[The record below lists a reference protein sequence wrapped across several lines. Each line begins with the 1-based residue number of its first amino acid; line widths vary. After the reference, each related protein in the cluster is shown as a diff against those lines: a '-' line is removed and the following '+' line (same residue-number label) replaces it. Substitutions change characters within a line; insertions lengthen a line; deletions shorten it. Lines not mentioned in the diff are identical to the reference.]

1 MPYHKALISLSLL
14 VLLGLPAMAQNQTS
28 QAPSTAPQPSQP
40 SSTQPQSTQP
50 QSTPPQSTQT
60 SAGNPAGTPAG
71 QTTPGQTP
79 VPPQDPAPTS
89 TPDSTS
95 DANGAATPNAQ
106 TPVQE
111 PDPAKVK
118 HDGGED
124 DVDAIGNRKIGGR
137 GLGNWYSLETEIRMG
152 KQYAM
157 QVESTVKLV
166 QDPVV
171 TEYVNRIGQ
180 NLVRNS
186 DAQVPFT
193 IKVIDSDEVNAFA
206 LPGGFFYVNSG
217 LILAADEEAELA
229 GVMAHEISHVAARH
243 GTRQMTR
250 AQWANIGTI
259 PLIFIGGGIG
269 YGIYE
274 AAGLGLPLTFMKFQ
288 RNFEAEA
295 DYLGLQY
302 MYKTG
307 YDPQAFISFF
317 EKIQAKE
324 KKKPGTIAKAFASHP
339 QTPDRIAASQKE
351 IATILPARPQY
362 IVSTS
367 EFDDVKARLATI
379 ENRHKVVDEKD
390 GSKPS
395 LRRTTSNDKSGGS
408 GTGTDTSSDDDRPTL
423 KRRDDSPDQTQ
434 NPSPTQQ

>member
-1 MPYHKALISLSLL
+1 MSFRKSLISLSLL
-14 VLLGLPAMAQNQTS
+14 ILLAVAAGAQNQSSQTPTAQPTTSPSTTKDQSTS
-28 QAPSTAPQPSQP
+28 QAPSSQSPANTTPVPSQ
-40 SSTQPQSTQP
+40 
-50 QSTPPQSTQT
+50 
-60 SAGNPAGTPAG
+60 APA
-71 QTTPGQTP
+71 
-79 VPPQDPAPTS
+79 PPQDPAPTS
-89 TPDSTS
+89 TPAPDSSSNTS
-95 DANGAATPNAQ
+95 SNPADGTPSGPA
-106 TPVQE
+106 PIQE
-111 PDPAKVK
+111 PPDSKVK

-137 GLGNWYSLETEIRMG
+137 GLGNWYSLESEIRMG

-166 QDPVV
+166 QDPVIN
-171 TEYVNRIGQ
+171 EYVNRIGQ

-206 LPGGFFYVNSG
+206 LPGGFFYVNTG

-229 GVMAHEISHVAARH
+229 GVMAHEIAHVAARH

-307 YDPQAFISFF
+307 YDPQAFIAFF

-324 KKKPGTIAKAFASHP
+324 KKKPGTLAKAFASHP
-339 QTPDRIAASQKE
+339 QTPDRIEKSQQE
-351 IATILPARPQY
+351 IATILPAKAQY
-362 IVSTS
+362 VVSTS
-367 EFDDVKARLATI
+367 EFDDVKSRLATI
-379 ENRHKVVDEKD
+379 ENRHKVVDDKS
-390 GSKPS
+390 GNKPS
-395 LRRTTSNDKSGGS
+395 LRRASTGDKTG
-408 GTGTDTSSDDDRPTL
+408 GTDKTGDDDDRPTL
-423 KRRDDSPDQTQ
+423 KRRDDSQ
-434 NPSPTQQ
+434 NQNQQ

>member
-1 MPYHKALISLSLL
+1 MPFRKSLISLSLL
-14 VLLGLPAMAQNQTS
+14 AVLVLMAGPALAQDQSSQTPNAPPQAS
-28 QAPSTAPQPSQP
+28 QQTQQAPTAKDQSAPPAQPTTGATPSQNP
-40 SSTQPQSTQP
+40 PAST
-50 QSTPPQSTQT
+50 
-60 SAGNPAGTPAG
+60 TPA
-71 QTTPGQTP
+71 
-79 VPPQDPAPTS
+79 PPA
-89 TPDSTS
+89 DSTS
-95 DANGAATPNAQ
+95 SSSTNSGGDAAPSGP
-106 TPVQE
+106 PPIQE
-111 PDPAKVK
+111 PPDSKVK

-124 DVDAIGNRKIGGR
+124 DVDAIGNRNVGGR
-137 GLGNWYSLETEIRMG
+137 GLGDWYSLETEIRMG

-157 QVESTVKLV
+157 QVENSVKMV

-171 TEYVNRIGQ
+171 NEYVNRIGQ

-186 DAQVPFT
+186 DAKVPFT

-229 GVMAHEISHVAARH
+229 GVMAHEISHVCARH
-243 GTRQMTR
+243 GMRQMTR
-250 AQWANIGTI
+250 ANIAQIATI
-259 PLIFIGGGIG
+259 PLIFVGGGIG

-307 YDPQAFISFF
+307 YDPQAFITFF
-317 EKIQAKE
+317 EKIQARE

-351 IATILPARPQY
+351 IATILPAKAQY
-362 IVSTS
+362 IVTTS
-367 EFDDVKARLATI
+367 EFDDVKARLAMI
-379 ENRHKVVDEKD
+379 ENRHKVMEEKD
-390 GSKPS
+390 GTKPS
-395 LRRTTSNDKSGGS
+395 LRRTSTGDKTGN
-408 GTGTDTSSDDDRPTL
+408 GTDNSGDDDRPTL
-423 KRRDDSPDQTQ
+423 KRRDDSGDQTQ
-434 NPSPTQQ
+434 QPTQQQ

>member
-1 MPYHKALISLSLL
+1 MYFRKSLTFLSLL
-14 VLLGLPAMAQNQTS
+14 ALLALPVLAQDQTS
-28 QAPSTAPQPSQP
+28 QSSTSQPQASQPPSKDQTAQTPSTTAP
-40 SSTQPQSTQP
+40 STQPQTTAT
-50 QSTPPQSTQT
+50 QSTGTAPAP
-60 SAGNPAGTPAG
+60 SAGNT
-71 QTTPGQTP
+71 
-79 VPPQDPAPTS
+79 
-89 TPDSTS
+89 TS
-95 DANGAATPNAQ
+95 DAAPSGPQ
-106 TPVQE
+106 PIQE
-111 PDPAKVK
+111 PPDSKVK
-118 HDGGED
+118 HTGGED
-124 DVDAIGNRKIGGR
+124 DVDAIGNRKVGGR
-137 GLGNWYSLETEIRMG
+137 GLGDWYSLETEIRMG
-152 KQYAM
+152 KQYSM
-157 QVESTVKLV
+157 QVENSVKLV

-171 TEYVNRIGQ
+171 NEYVNRIGQ

-243 GTRQMTR
+243 AMRQMTR
-250 AQWANIGTI
+250 MNIAQIATI
-259 PLIFIGGGIG
+259 PLIFVGGGIG

-274 AAGLGLPLTFMKFQ
+274 ASGLALPMTFMKFQ

-351 IATILPARPQY
+351 IATILPAKPQY
-362 IVSTS
+362 VVTTS

-379 ENRHKVVDEKD
+379 ENRHKVLEEKD
-390 GSKPS
+390 GSRPS
-395 LRRTTSNDKSGGS
+395 LRRTSTSDKSGN
-408 GTGTDTSSDDDRPTL
+408 GTSTSDDDRPTL
-423 KRRDDSPDQTQ
+423 KRRDDNPDQTQ
-434 NPSPTQQ
+434 QQQ

>member
-1 MPYHKALISLSLL
+1 MSFRKSLISLSLL
-14 VLLGLPAMAQNQTS
+14 ALMSLPTLAQDQTS
-28 QAPSTAPQPSQP
+28 QTSNAQPQASQP
-40 SSTQPQSTQP
+40 QASSRGQSKDQTADQTAQPL
-50 QSTPPQSTQT
+50 
-60 SAGNPAGTPAG
+60 
-71 QTTPGQTP
+71 
-79 VPPQDPAPTS
+79 PPQDPAPT
-89 TPDSTS
+89 PDSASSGS
-95 DANGAATPNAQ
+95 DSPPSGP
-106 TPVQE
+106 PPIQE
-111 PDPAKVK
+111 PDDSKVK
-118 HDGGED
+118 HNGTKS
-124 DVDAIGNRKIGGR
+124 DVDAIGNRKVGGR
-137 GLGNWYSLETEIRMG
+137 GMGNWYSLETEIRMG

-157 QVESTVKLV
+157 QVEQGVKLV

-217 LILAADEEAELA
+217 LILAADEEAEMA
-229 GVMAHEISHVAARH
+229 GVMAHEIAHVAARH

-324 KKKPGTIAKAFASHP
+324 KKKPGTLAKAFASHP
-339 QTPDRIAASQKE
+339 QTPDRIEKSQQE
-351 IATILPARPQY
+351 IATILPAKAQY

-367 EFDDVKARLATI
+367 EFDDVKSRLATI
-379 ENRHKVVDEKD
+379 ENRHKVIEEKD
-390 GSKPS
+390 GSRPS
-395 LRRTTSNDKSGGS
+395 LRRTSSSDKTSSGSDK
-408 GTGTDTSSDDDRPTL
+408 SDDDRPTL
-423 KRRDDSPDQTQ
+423 KRRDDKPDQ
-434 NPSPTQQ
+434 N

>member
-1 MPYHKALISLSLL
+1 MLFRKSLISLGLL
-14 VLLGLPAMAQNQTS
+14 ALMSLPALAQDQTS
-28 QAPSTAPQPSQP
+28 QTPVAQPQASQP
-40 SSTQPQSTQP
+40 
-50 QSTPPQSTQT
+50 QT
-60 SAGNPAGTPAG
+60 SQTSKDQPA
-71 QTTPGQTP
+71 QP
-79 VPPQDPAPTS
+79 VPPQDPAPTP

-95 DANGAATPNAQ
+95 SSEPAPSGP
-106 TPVQE
+106 PPIQE
-111 PDPAKVK
+111 PDDSKVK
-118 HDGGED
+118 HNGSKS
-124 DVDAIGNRKIGGR
+124 DVDAIGNRKVGGR
-137 GLGNWYSLETEIRMG
+137 GMGNWYSLESEIRMG

-157 QVESTVKLV
+157 QVEQGVKLV

-217 LILAADEEAELA
+217 LILAADEEAEMA
-229 GVMAHEISHVAARH
+229 GVMAHEIAHVAARH
-243 GTRQMTR
+243 MTRQMTR

-274 AAGLGLPLTFMKFQ
+274 AAGLGIPLTFMKFQ

-295 DYLGLQY
+295 DSLGLQY

-324 KKKPGTIAKAFASHP
+324 KKKPGTLAKAFASHP
-339 QTPDRIAASQKE
+339 QTPDRIEKSQQE
-351 IATILPARPQY
+351 IAAILPAKAQY

-367 EFDDVKARLATI
+367 EFDDVKSRLATI
-379 ENRHKVVDEKD
+379 ENRHKVIEEKD
-390 GSKPS
+390 GSRPS
-395 LRRTTSNDKSGGS
+395 LRRTSSSDKTSSGSDK
-408 GTGTDTSSDDDRPTL
+408 SDDDRPTL
-423 KRRDDSPDQTQ
+423 KRREDKPDQ
-434 NPSPTQQ
+434 N

>member
-1 MPYHKALISLSLL
+1 MSFRKSLISLSLL
-14 VLLGLPAMAQNQTS
+14 ALMAVPALAQDQTS
-28 QAPSTAPQPSQP
+28 QTPSAQPQASQP
-40 SSTQPQSTQP
+40 QASKDQTAQPQSTQP
-50 QSTPPQSTQT
+50 SSGSTTGATTSSTP
-60 SAGNPAGTPAG
+60 A
-71 QTTPGQTP
+71 
-79 VPPQDPAPTS
+79 PPQDPSATPAS
-89 TPDSTS
+89 TQPADSSSNGS
-95 DANGAATPNAQ
+95 DAVPSGP
-106 TPVQE
+106 PPIQE
-111 PDPAKVK
+111 PDDSKVK
-118 HDGGED
+118 HNGGKD
-124 DVDAIGNRKIGGR
+124 DVDAIGNRNMGAR

-152 KQYAM
+152 KQYSM
-157 QVESTVKLV
+157 MVENSVKMV

-171 TEYVNRIGQ
+171 NEYVNRIGQ

-193 IKVIDSDEVNAFA
+193 IKVIDSDEINAFA

-243 GTRQMTR
+243 AMRQQTR
-250 AQWANIGTI
+250 ANWAQIGTI
-259 PLIFIGGGIG
+259 PLIFVGGGIG

-274 AAGLGLPLTFMKFQ
+274 ASGLALPLTFMKFQ

-351 IATILPARPQY
+351 IATILPAKAQY
-362 IVSTS
+362 VVSTS
-367 EFDDVKARLATI
+367 EFDDVKSRLATI
-379 ENRHKVVDEKD
+379 ENRHKVIEEKD

-395 LRRTTSNDKSGGS
+395 LRRTSTSDKTSGTDKSG
-408 GTGTDTSSDDDRPTL
+408 SDDDRPTL
-423 KRRDDSPDQTQ
+423 KRRDDSPSQTQ
-434 NPSPTQQ
+434 QQ

>member
-1 MPYHKALISLSLL
+1 MPFRKLLISLSLL
-14 VLLGLPAMAQNQTS
+14 ALMAVAALAQNQTT
-28 QAPSTAPQPSQP
+28 QTPDPQQ
-40 SSTQPQSTQP
+40 QPQSTQP
-50 QSTPPQSTQT
+50 QSTQPST
-60 SAGNPAGTPAG
+60 AP
-71 QTTPGQTP
+71 TTA
-79 VPPQDPAPTS
+79 PPQDPSA
-89 TPDSTS
+89 TPDSTQAPPADS
-95 DANGAATPNAQ
+95 SASADSQ
-106 TPVQE
+106 TAPQGEPPVQE
-111 PDPAKVK
+111 PDESKVK
-118 HDGGED
+118 HDGSKN
-124 DVDAIGNRKIGGR
+124 DVDAIGNRKVGGR
-137 GLGNWYSLETEIRMG
+137 GLGDWYSLESEIRMG
-152 KQYAM
+152 KQYSM
-157 QVESTVKLV
+157 QVEQSVKLV

-171 TEYVNRIGQ
+171 NEYVNRIGQ

-229 GVMAHEISHVAARH
+229 GVMAHEISHVCARH
-243 GTRQMTR
+243 GMRQMTR
-250 AQWANIGTI
+250 ANWAQIGTI
-259 PLIFIGGGIG
+259 PLIFVGGGIG

-274 AAGLGLPLTFMKFQ
+274 ASGLALPLTFMKFQ

-324 KKKPGTIAKAFASHP
+324 KKKPGTLAKAFASHP
-339 QTPDRIAASQKE
+339 QTPDRIEESQRE

-362 IVSTS
+362 VVSTS
-367 EFDDVKARLATI
+367 EFDDVKSRLATI
-379 ENRHKVVDEKD
+379 ENRHKVIEEKD

-395 LRRTTSNDKSGGS
+395 LRRTSTSDKTSGTDKSG
-408 GTGTDTSSDDDRPTL
+408 DDDDRPTL
-423 KRRDDSPDQTQ
+423 KRRDDSQTQ
-434 NPSPTQQ
+434 QQQQ

>member
-1 MPYHKALISLSLL
+1 MATNRVIGGFQMSYRKLLISLSLL
-14 VLLGLPAMAQNQTS
+14 ALLALPALAQDQTS
-28 QAPSTAPQPSQP
+28 QPPNAQPQASQPQTPTPKDQTAQPPSAQPQPPSAQPSTAP
-40 SSTQPQSTQP
+40 T
-50 QSTPPQSTQT
+50 
-60 SAGNPAGTPAG
+60 AGS
-71 QTTPGQTP
+71 TTPT
-79 VPPQDPAPTS
+79 PPQDPSATPAPPADASSSS
-89 TPDSTS
+89 TDAAPSGPPPIQEPPDS
-95 DANGAATPNAQ
+95 
-106 TPVQE
+106 
-111 PDPAKVK
+111 KVK
-118 HDGGED
+118 HTGGED
-124 DVDAIGNRKIGGR
+124 DVDAIGNRNIGKR
-137 GLGNWYSLETEIRMG
+137 GLGDWYSLETEIRMG
-152 KQYAM
+152 KQYSM
-157 QVESTVKLV
+157 QVEQSVKLV

-171 TEYVNRIGQ
+171 NEYVNRIGQ

-229 GVMAHEISHVAARH
+229 GVMAHEISHVCARH
-243 GTRQMTR
+243 GMRQMTR
-250 AQWANIGTI
+250 ANWAQIGTL
-259 PLIFIGGGIG
+259 PLIFVGGGIG

-339 QTPDRIAASQKE
+339 QTPDRIEASQKE

-367 EFDDVKARLATI
+367 EFDDVKSRLATI
-379 ENRHKVVDEKD
+379 ENRHKVIEEKD
-390 GSKPS
+390 ANKPS
-395 LRRTTSNDKSGGS
+395 LRRASTSDKTG
-408 GTGTDTSSDDDRPTL
+408 GTDTTSSDDDRPTL
-423 KRRDDSPDQTQ
+423 KRRDDNPNQ
-434 NPSPTQQ
+434 N

>member
-1 MPYHKALISLSLL
+1 MTYRKLLICLSLL
-14 VLLGLPAMAQNQTS
+14 ALMAMPALAQDQTS
-28 QAPSTAPQPSQP
+28 QTPNAQPQASQP
-40 SSTQPQSTQP
+40 QTSKDQTAQPQSTQP
-50 QSTPPQSTQT
+50 STGSTT
-60 SAGNPAGTPAG
+60 DATPA
-71 QTTPGQTP
+71 
-79 VPPQDPAPTS
+79 PPQDPSASTSS
-89 TPDSTS
+89 TPPADTSSSSSSSADSE
-95 DANGAATPNAQ
+95 
-106 TPVQE
+106 PVRSGPPPIQE
-111 PDPAKVK
+111 PDPSKVK

-137 GLGNWYSLETEIRMG
+137 GLGDWYSLETEIKMG

-157 QVESTVKLV
+157 MVENSVKLV
-166 QDPVV
+166 PDPVV
-171 TEYVNRIGQ
+171 NEYVNRIGQ

-186 DAQVPFT
+186 DAKVPFT
-193 IKVIDSDEVNAFA
+193 IKVIDSDEINAFA

-229 GVMAHEISHVAARH
+229 GVMAHEISHVCARH
-243 GTRQMTR
+243 AMRQMTR
-250 AQWANIGTI
+250 ANLAQLATI
-259 PLIFIGGGIG
+259 PLIFVGGGIG

-274 AAGLGLPLTFMKFQ
+274 ASGLALPLTFMKFQ

-339 QTPDRIAASQKE
+339 QTPDRIEASQKE

-379 ENRHKVVDEKD
+379 ENRHKVIEEKD
-390 GSKPS
+390 GNKPS
-395 LRRTTSNDKSGGS
+395 LRRTSTSDKTSDKTS
-408 GTGTDTSSDDDRPTL
+408 GTDNTGDDDRPTL
-423 KRRDDSPDQTQ
+423 KRRDDTNQ
-434 NPSPTQQ
+434 NQQ

>member
-1 MPYHKALISLSLL
+1 MSFRNLLISLSL
-14 VLLGLPAMAQNQTS
+14 PAFMAFSALAQNQTS
-28 QAPSTAPQPSQP
+28 QPASA
-40 SSTQPQSTQP
+40 QPQTPQTQ
-50 QSTPPQSTQT
+50 TSTQT
-60 SAGNPAGTPAG
+60 SNQTSS
-71 QTTPGQTP
+71 QTTPPASTP
-79 VPPQDPAPTS
+79 TNPPATPAPDS
-89 TPDSTS
+89 STS
-95 DANGAATPNAQ
+95 SGTDAAPSGP
-106 TPVQE
+106 PPVVQE
-111 PDPAKVK
+111 PPDSKVK

-124 DVDAIGNRKIGGR
+124 DVDAIGNRKVGGR
-137 GLGNWYSLETEIRMG
+137 GLGDWYSLETEIKMG
-152 KQYAM
+152 KQYSM
-157 QVESTVKLV
+157 QVEQSVKLV

-171 TEYVNRIGQ
+171 NEYVNRIGQ

-243 GTRQMTR
+243 GMRQMTR
-250 AQWANIGTI
+250 ANIAQIATI
-259 PLIFIGGGIG
+259 PLIFVGGGIG

-307 YDPQAFISFF
+307 YDPQAFIAFF

-351 IATILPARPQY
+351 IATILPAKAQY
-362 IVSTS
+362 IVTTS
-367 EFDDVKARLATI
+367 EFDDVKSRLATI
-379 ENRHKVVDEKD
+379 ENRHKVIEEKD

-395 LRRTTSNDKSGGS
+395 LRRTSSSDKTS
-408 GTGTDTSSDDDRPTL
+408 GTDNSGDDDRPTL
-423 KRRDDSPDQTQ
+423 KRRDDSQGQTQ
-434 NPSPTQQ
+434 QQ

>member
-1 MPYHKALISLSLL
+1 MSFRKTLIP
-14 VLLGLPAMAQNQTS
+14 LGLVALLAAFAAAQDQTPSTSSSPTPSASSAPSNTSQTS
-28 QAPSTAPQPSQP
+28 KDQTTPSDNSNAQAPG
-40 SSTQPQSTQP
+40 TQPG
-50 QSTPPQSTQT
+50 STPPTLPPDTT
-60 SAGNPAGTPAG
+60 S
-71 QTTPGQTP
+71 
-79 VPPQDPAPTS
+79 
-89 TPDSTS
+89 PDATS
-95 DANGAATPNAQ
+95 DSGAKAAP
-106 TPVQE
+106 PVVQE
-111 PDPAKVK
+111 PDDSKVK
-118 HDGGED
+118 HDGGKD
-124 DVDAIGNRKIGGR
+124 DVDAIGNRKVGNR

-157 QVESTVKLV
+157 QVDNSVKMI

-229 GVMAHEISHVAARH
+229 GVMAHEIAHVAARH
-243 GTRQMTR
+243 GMRQMTR
-250 AQWANIGTI
+250 ANLAQIGTI
-259 PLIFIGGGIG
+259 PLIFVGGGIG
-269 YGIYE
+269 YAVYE

-324 KKKPGTIAKAFASHP
+324 KKKPGTLAKAFASHP
-339 QTPDRIAASQKE
+339 QTPDRIEKSQQE
-351 IATILPARPQY
+351 IATILPAKTQY

-367 EFDDVKARLATI
+367 EFDDVKSRLAMI
-379 ENRHKVVDEKD
+379 ENRHKVLEQKDE
-390 GSKPS
+390 SKPT
-395 LRRTTSNDKSGGS
+395 LRRASNTDKSSGS
-408 GTGTDTSSDDDRPTL
+408 DKSDDDRPTL
-423 KRRDDSPDQTQ
+423 KRRDGDPNQ
-434 NPSPTQQ
+434 N